1 MRFWGQTLTLIVAVT
16 LGGSSVLVKPI
27 AVIRVTNL
35 DAAGPGSLR
44 SAVETQGPRLVV
56 FEVGGVIDLAG
67 GSLDVRE
74 PDLTIAGQTAPDPG
88 ITLIRGGLAVATHDV
103 LVEHIAVR
111 PGTETRGAPDA
122 MGAHGRGVYNVVFD
136 HCSATWGID
145 ENLSVSGP
153 ADSDPSETSHDVTL
167 RSCLIAE
174 GLSHANHPKGEH
186 SKGTLIHD
194 SVRGVTITGCLYA
207 HNRERNPRL
216 KGGTRTVVAGNVMYD
231 WGSACVGVGKQG
243 NRKMLEAAEAVVID
257 NIAIPGPS
265 TKVKLFVKSVDPG
278 GRVFLRGNVV
288 EVPLADDG
296 VVQLSAPP
304 SWATLPK
311 ARADLD
317 HVLRTAGS
325 RPARRDP
332 IDARIVQSV
341 RDRNGRII
349 DSQEEVGGYPVRP
362 MTRRALVVPENAEER
377 QRWLDRLAAEL
388 VPGQ

>member
-1 MRFWGQTLTLIVAVT
+1 
-16 LGGSSVLVKPI
+16 LVKPI

-35 DAAGPGSLR
+35 EPAGPGSLR
-44 SAVETQGPRLVV
+44 AAVETPGPRLVV

-67 GSLDVRE
+67 SSLSIRE

-88 ITLIRGGLAVATHDV
+88 ITLVRGGLSVETHDV

-111 PGTETRGAPDA
+111 PGTEARGAPDA
-122 MGAHGRGVYNVVFD
+122 MGAHGRRVYNVVFD

-153 ADSDPSETSHDVTL
+153 ADSDPSETARDVTL

-174 GLSHANHPKGEH
+174 GLSHAGHPKGEH

-231 WGSACVGVGKQG
+231 WASACIGVGAQG
-243 NRKMLEAAEAVVID
+243 NKKMLAPAEAVVID
-257 NIAIPGPS
+257 NIAIPGPD
-265 TKVKLFVKSVDPG
+265 TRGRVFVKSVDPG
-278 GRVFLRGNVV
+278 GRVFLRGNVCD
-288 EVPLADDG
+288 VPLADDG
-296 VVQLSAPP
+296 VVLLSAPP
-304 SWATLPK
+304 SWAGRAEARPTTLE
-311 ARADLD
+311 A
-317 HVLRTAGS
+317 VLRNVGS

-341 RDRNGRII
+341 RDRTGHII
-349 DSQEEVGGYPVRP
+349 DSQEQVGGYPVRT
-362 MTRRALVVPENAEER
+362 MTRRALAVPEDPAAR
-377 QRWLDRLAAEL
+377 ARWLEKMAAEL
-388 VPGQ
+388 TP